1 MFTPQL
7 FDVII
12 SKTDDEAGIKN
23 LFLVMEY
30 IPMTIDD
37 LLNAGLS
44 QKEKEL
50 LMYNTLCALNYIHSS
65 NIIHRDIKP
74 ENILVNEDLSVKI
87 CDFGLSNIE
96 C

>member
-37 LLNAGLS
+37 LLNVGLT
-44 QKEKEL
+44 QK
-50 LMYNTLCALNYIHSS
+50 
-65 NIIHRDIKP
+65 
-74 ENILVNEDLSVKI
+74 
-87 CDFGLSNIE
+87 
-96 C
+96 